1 MMIVTRL
8 YAKTNPDRL
17 WNSVVEELGN
27 YRSGYVTPFYVSQSI
42 ENFIT
47 ISLQVKATDSVVDFL
62 EHVMDFLT
70 QKVARMDGLADSH
83 TMPLIKLRFLPIL
96 KDLPATISRYTI
108 EVKVHPQD
116 YYKMYDSLLEARYD
130 RNLAVTYIA
139 YLFGEY
145 DLLLSLL
152 ATDRLKVEE
161 FANSLEKTKNALE
174 TKITSIKRTKLLA
187 TMDDWDRFRMRLL
200 HRPSWL
206 TREIEADYDLN
217 YSLFT
222 YDAPF

>member
-1 MMIVTRL
+1 MVITRL
-8 YAKTNPDRL
+8 YAKTNPDKL
-17 WNSVVEELGN
+17 WNSVVEELGD
-27 YRSGYVTPFYVSQSI
+27 YRSSDITPFYVPQSVQD
-42 ENFIT
+42 FIT
-47 ISLQVKATDSVVDFL
+47 ISLQVKATDSVVGFL

-70 QKVARMDGLADSH
+70 QKIARMDGLADSH

-96 KDLPATISRYTI
+96 KELPAAISRYTI
-108 EVKVHPQD
+108 EVKVHPPD
-116 YYKMYDSLLEARYD
+116 YCKMYDSLLEARYD
-130 RNLAVTYIA
+130 RDLAVTYIA

-161 FANSLEKTKNALE
+161 FANSLEKTKNAQE
-174 TKITSIKRTKLLA
+174 TKITAIKRTLLL
-187 TMDDWDRFRMRLL
+187 TIRDDWDRFRMRLL